1 MLQHMREH
9 AHGESSA
16 TDERLGQI
24 VRLLAD
30 TPMLVVSG
38 TRIAEEVGV
47 SRSEVWR
54 LIEQLRQ
61 LGVDIAGHPA
71 TGYQLEK
78 VPDLLIPDILAPMVR
93 GTTIAAHI
101 QHYFRVDST
110 NDAAIEAA
118 SAGAPH
124 GTVFVAEEQTAG
136 RGRGAHSWSSQPS
149 LGLYLSVLLR
159 PELPPTDV
167 VILSLAAGLAVH
179 AAVAEL
185 TSAEADLR
193 WPNDVLFGQKKF
205 CGILTE
211 LNAEITRVRY
221 VVVGIGI
228 NVNHVEFPTEIAELA
243 TSLCL
248 QTGQQWSRAELAA
261 RLLRALDRE
270 YRELMMSPT
279 TARESILRRFEKHSS
294 FAVGRRVYVPEDG
307 GYEGITEGLDDR
319 GFLKVRTASRLCT
332 VLSGG
337 VRAVENGRVIQ

>member
-1 MLQHMREH
+1 MKDH

-30 TPMLVVSG
+30 TPMLIVSG
-38 TRIAEEVGV
+38 TRIAEEIGV

-54 LIEQLRQ
+54 LIEQLREF
-61 LGVDIAGHPA
+61 GVDIAGHPA

-93 GTTIAAHI
+93 GTTIASRI

-110 NDAAIEAA
+110 NNAAMQAGAE
-118 SAGAPH
+118 GAPH

-136 RGRGAHSWSSQPS
+136 RGRGGHSWTSQPS

-159 PELPPTDV
+159 PELPPADV
-167 VILSLAAGLAVH
+167 IILSLAAGLAVH

-185 TSAEADLR
+185 TGAQGDLR
-193 WPNDVLFGQKKF
+193 WPNDVLFGDRKF

-228 NVNHVEFPTEIAELA
+228 NVNHVEFPADIADLA
-243 TSLCL
+243 TSICL
-248 QTGQQWSRAELAA
+248 KTGQQWSRTDLAA
-261 RLLRALDRE
+261 ILLRALDRE
-270 YRELMMSPT
+270 YRDLMTSPAE
-279 TARESILRRFEKHSS
+279 ARESILRRFEKHST
-294 FAVGRRVYVPEDG
+294 FAVGKRVYVPEDG
-307 GYEGITEGLDDR
+307 GYEGVTEGLDDR
-319 GFLKVRTASRLCT
+319 GFLKVRTSSRLCT

-337 VRAVENGRVIQ
+337 VRAVENGRIIQ

>member
-1 MLQHMREH
+1 MTEH
-9 AHGESSA
+9 AHRDSSVS
-16 TDERLGQI
+16 DERLGQV

-71 TGYQLEK
+71 TGYQLER

-93 GTTIAAHI
+93 GTSIAAHI
-101 QHYFRVDST
+101 HHYFRVDST
-110 NDAAIEAA
+110 NNAAIQAGAE
-118 SAGAPH
+118 GAPH

-136 RGRGAHSWSSQPS
+136 RGRGSHSWTSQPS

-167 VILSLAAGLAVH
+167 IILSLAAGLAVH

-185 TSAEADLR
+185 TGAEADLR
-193 WPNDVLFGQKKF
+193 WPNDVLFGTRKF

-211 LNAEITRVRY
+211 LNAEVTRVRF

-228 NVNHVEFPTEIAELA
+228 NVNHVEFPPDIAELA

-248 QTGQQWSRAELAA
+248 QTGQQWSRTELAA
-261 RLLRALDRE
+261 SLLRALDRE
-270 YRELMMSPT
+270 YRDLMASSAA
-279 TARESILRRFEKHSS
+279 ARESILRRFEKHSS
-294 FAVGRRVYVPEDG
+294 FAVGKHVYVPEDG
-307 GYEGITEGLDDR
+307 GYEGVTEGLDDR
-319 GFLKVRTASRLCT
+319 GFLKVRTPRRQCT

-337 VRAVENGRVIQ
+337 VRAVENGRIIQ